1 MPHKDV
7 FFYSIILLS
16 IAGCSFLSET
26 KPQWINQLPRDNH
39 SFYAIG
45 QGVDIFNAEENARVS
60 LASQFGATVNDQTSI
75 YTLSDHQFSQ
85 TLVEIITSVDIVDI
99 KLTQAKTIRQAQ
111 YNNSHYV
118 LMALEKSSFKT
129 QLEQDIKQQV
139 STLQST
145 VNQQNEEGFGRWWTL
160 RQILPTAKSLEH
172 NALLLNSIYPQKS
185 KNVEDTLNAFY
196 LLFNQKTLARK
207 LIINNKTDI
216 NALTDEAE
224 KQLHREK
231 IAIDQHHFHRLPF
244 FKSDQITINDHYTKE
259 KIGQD
264 FFVTGVLDIKL
275 TLTSGQ
281 TLSHFQITDQS
292 VSLSGFSDSTGLVK
306 KRLIERFSKTNIISC
321 FIEKNPSCSKG
332 I

>member
-1 MPHKDV
+1 M
-7 FFYSIILLS
+7 
-16 IAGCSFLSET
+16 
-26 KPQWINQLPRDNH
+26 
-39 SFYAIG
+39 
-45 QGVDIFNAEENARVS
+45 
-60 LASQFGATVNDQTSI
+60 
-75 YTLSDHQFSQ
+75 
-85 TLVEIITSVDIVDI
+85 
-99 KLTQAKTIRQAQ
+99 
-111 YNNSHYV
+111 
-118 LMALEKSSFKT
+118 
-129 QLEQDIKQQV
+129 KQ
-139 STLQST
+139 
-145 VNQQNEEGFGRWWTL
+145 
-160 RQILPTAKSLEH
+160 
-172 NALLLNSIYPQKS
+172 
-185 KNVEDTLNAFY
+185 
-196 LLFNQKTLARK
+196 
-207 LIINNKTDI
+207 
-216 NALTDEAE
+216 